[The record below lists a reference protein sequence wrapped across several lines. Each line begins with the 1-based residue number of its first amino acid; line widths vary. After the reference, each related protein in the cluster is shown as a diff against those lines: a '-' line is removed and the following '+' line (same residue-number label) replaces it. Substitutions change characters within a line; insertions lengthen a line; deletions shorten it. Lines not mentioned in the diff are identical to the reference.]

1 MLRKLMLA
9 GVVGLTIAAAAAP
22 APAGARS
29 LPNKIVLYKSIGA
42 ISLGTTPAQIKH
54 KLGKPSQTTRVSGKI
69 AGLIYYND
77 QLSFDFD
84 TLHPGD
90 PADLVGAIGGA
101 FHTSKG
107 IHVGSPAKAVR
118 RAYHGI
124 KCKNALCTL
133 YEGTPGSTGER
144 QTDFS
149 TFGGKVESIDV
160 QEVFSP

>member
-9 GVVGLTIAAAAAP
+9 AVVGLATAAAAAP
-22 APAGARS
+22 AAARS
-29 LPNKIVLYKSIGA
+29 LPKKIVLYKSIGGV
-42 ISLGTTPAQIKH
+42 SLGTTPAQIKRE
-54 KLGKPSQTTRVSGKI
+54 LGKPSQTTHVSGKI

-77 QLSFDFD
+77 HLSFDFD
-84 TLHPGD
+84 TLHKGD

-107 IHVGSPAKAVR
+107 IHVGSTAKALR
-118 RAYHGI
+118 RVYRGI
-124 KCKNALCTL
+124 KCKDGLCSL
-133 YEGTPGSTGER
+133 YQGTPGSTGER

-149 TFGGKVESIDV
+149 IFDGKVESIDV